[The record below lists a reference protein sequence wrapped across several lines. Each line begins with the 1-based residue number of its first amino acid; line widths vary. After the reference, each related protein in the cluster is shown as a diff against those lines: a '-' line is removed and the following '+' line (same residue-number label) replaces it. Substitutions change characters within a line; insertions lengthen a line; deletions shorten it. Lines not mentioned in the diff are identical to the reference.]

1 MTFELRRFRVWGFEV
16 RGEAV
21 SRGLRRRRGLSQFRI
36 LTSSGLQ
43 ALALAALMV
52 VLAVPAAALAQMT
65 GVTRTKLP
73 NGLTV
78 LVRENPEA
86 PVVAYSVMVRMG
98 TRTETPEN
106 AGISNLLQQMLVR
119 GTEKLNGEEIAEAAD
134 RMGGGIDA
142 YGDADYSEITAT
154 ALSRNWQEMLDLI
167 GDCVL
172 RPTLP
177 DGTVQAVRNFLVRQI
192 RNRGDKPFDVASD
205 RMRAALFGMNP
216 YAWDPLG
223 RRESVEKLDR
233 DKLIAYYRRFYVPG
247 QMVIAVSGDVNTAEV
262 VAQVQKIFGSMAPG
276 KVEMPPVPAPPPMAA
291 TRETVV
297 VPGAQAQIFMGALA
311 PAFTD
316 ADHPPLK
323 VLTSL
328 LGGGMASRFFS
339 ELRDQQALAYT
350 TLAVY
355 PSRVDQSAFVAI
367 LGTAPENVPK
377 AEPALTQQLER
388 ARNQLASDDEVAV
401 ARAYV
406 VGSQAMD
413 RRTNARQAWYLAF
426 YEVAGVGYEFL
437 DRYVAAVKNVTPAD
451 VQRVARKYL
460 SVVRTVVV
468 QPN

>member
-1 MTFELRRFRVWGFEV
+1 MRFART
-16 RGEAV
+16 A
-21 SRGLRRRRGLSQFRI
+21 
-36 LTSSGLQ
+36 
-43 ALALAALMV
+43 
-52 VLAVPAAALAQMT
+52 PAAAALLLLLGPALAWAQAN
-65 GVTRTKLP
+65 VTRTRLP

-86 PVVAYSVMVRMG
+86 PVVAYSLMVKMG
-98 TRTETPEN
+98 TRTETPAN

-119 GTEKLNGEEIAEAAD
+119 GTEKLDGEQIAEAAD

-154 ALSRNWQEMLDLI
+154 ALSRNWQEMLELI

-192 RNRGDKPFDVASD
+192 RNRGDKPYDVAAD
-205 RMRAALFGMNP
+205 RMRAALFGANP

-233 DKLIAYYRRFYVPG
+233 EALIAYYRRFYVPG
-247 QMVIAVSGDVNTAEV
+247 QLVLAVSGDVKNAEV
-262 VAQVQKIFGSMAPG
+262 LALAQRIFGTMAPG
-276 KVEMPPVPAPPPMAA
+276 KVEMPPVPAPPAMAA
-291 TRETVV
+291 SREAVV

-311 PAFTD
+311 PPLTD
-316 ADHPPLK
+316 PDHPPLK
-323 VLTSL
+323 VLTAL

-350 TLAVY
+350 TLALY
-355 PSRVDQSAFVAI
+355 PSRVDTSAFVAI

-377 AEPALTQQLER
+377 AEPALAQQLAR
-388 ARNQLASDDEVAV
+388 VRNQVAGEDEVAV

-406 VGSQAMD
+406 AGSQAMD

-426 YEVAGVGYEFL
+426 YEIAGVGYEFL
-437 DRYVAAVKNVTPAD
+437 DRYTEAVKKVSPAD

-460 SVVRTVVV
+460 GVVRTVVV

>member
-1 MTFELRRFRVWGFEV
+1 L
-16 RGEAV
+16 
-21 SRGLRRRRGLSQFRI
+21 
-36 LTSSGLQ
+36 LT
-43 ALALAALMV
+43 LALATL
-52 VLAVPAAALAQMT
+52 LAFLVPVSAAAQT
-65 GVTRTKLP
+65 SGVSRTILP

-78 LVRENPEA
+78 LVRENREA
-86 PVVAYSVMVRMG
+86 PVVAYSLMVKMG
-98 TRTETPEN
+98 TRTETPDN

-119 GTEKLNGEEIAEAAD
+119 GTETLDGEQIAEAAD

-142 YGDADYSEITAT
+142 YGDVDYSEITAT
-154 ALSRNWQEMLDLI
+154 ALSRNWQEMLDLL

-177 DGTVQAVRNFLVRQI
+177 DGTVQAVRNFLARQI

-205 RMRAALFGMNP
+205 RMRAALFGSNP
-216 YAWDPLG
+216 YAWDPFG
-223 RRESVEKLDR
+223 RRASVEKLDR
-233 DKLIAYYRRFYVPG
+233 EALIAYYRRFYVPG
-247 QMVIAVSGDVNTAEV
+247 QMVLAVSGDVKSADV
-262 VAQVQKIFGSMAPG
+262 VAQVQRIFGSMAPG
-276 KVEMPPVPAPPPMAA
+276 KVEMPAVPAPPPMVAS
-291 TRETVV
+291 REVIV

-311 PAFTD
+311 PSLTD

-323 VLTSL
+323 VLTAV

-350 TLAVY
+350 TLAQY
-355 PSRVDQSAFVAI
+355 PSRVDTSAFVAI
-367 LGTAPENVPK
+367 LGTAPENVTK
-377 AEPALTQQLER
+377 AEPALAEQLER
-388 ARNQLASDDEVAV
+388 IRNQAASEDEVAV

-437 DRYVAAVKNVTPAD
+437 DRYAAAVKQVTPAD

-460 SVVRTVVV
+460 SVVRTVIV

>member
-1 MTFELRRFRVWGFEV
+1 MGLPRV
-16 RGEAV
+16 R
-21 SRGLRRRRGLSQFRI
+21 
-36 LTSSGLQ
+36 
-43 ALALAALMV
+43 MV
-52 VLAVPAAALAQMT
+52 VALFLLLMPSVVAAQT
-65 GVTRTKLP
+65 TVTVTRTQLP

-86 PVVAYSVMVRMG
+86 PVVAYSLMVRMG
-98 TRTETPEN
+98 TRTETPAN

-119 GTEKLNGEEIAEAAD
+119 GTEKLDGEQIAEAAD

-177 DGTVQAVRNFLVRQI
+177 DGTIQAVRNFLVRQI
-192 RNRGDKPFDVASD
+192 RNRGDKPFDVAAD
-205 RMRAALFGMNP
+205 RMRAALFGANP

-233 DKLIAYYRRFYVPG
+233 SALIAYYRRYYVPG
-247 QMVIAVSGDVNTAEV
+247 QLVLAVSGDVKNAEV
-262 VAQVQKIFGSMAPG
+262 VTRVQQIFGTMAPG
-276 KVEMPPVPAPPPMAA
+276 QVPMPPVPAPPAMAA
-291 TRETVV
+291 SREAVV

-311 PAFTD
+311 PSLTD
-316 ADHPPLK
+316 PDHPPLK
-323 VLTSL
+323 VLTAL

-350 TLAVY
+350 TLALY
-355 PSRVDQSAFVAI
+355 PSRVDTSAFVSI
-367 LGTAPENVPK
+367 LGTAPDNVPK
-377 AEPALTQQLER
+377 AEPALAQQLER
-388 ARNQLASDDEVAV
+388 IRNQAATEEEVAV

-426 YEVAGVGYEFL
+426 YEIAGVGYEFL
-437 DRYVAAVKNVTPAD
+437 DRYAEAVKKVSPAD
-451 VQRVARKYL
+451 VQRVAQKYL
-460 SVVRTVVV
+460 GVIRTVIV

>member
-1 MTFELRRFRVWGFEV
+1 MRFERRLIPALVALVMLVLPTG
-16 RGEAV
+16 GSA
-21 SRGLRRRRGLSQFRI
+21 Q
-36 LTSSGLQ
+36 TS
-43 ALALAALMV
+43 
-52 VLAVPAAALAQMT
+52 
-65 GVTRTKLP
+65 GVTRTRLP

-86 PVVAYSVMVRMG
+86 PVVAYSLMVRMG
-98 TRTETPEN
+98 TRTETPDN

-119 GTEKLNGEEIAEAAD
+119 GTEKLDGEQIAEAAD

-142 YGDADYSEITAT
+142 YGDVDYSEITAT
-154 ALSRNWQEMLDLI
+154 ALSRNWQEMLELI

-205 RMRAALFGMNP
+205 RMRAGLFGANP

-233 DKLIAYYRRFYVPG
+233 DALIAYYRRFYVPG
-247 QMVIAVSGDVNTAEV
+247 QIVLAVSGDVKSAEV
-262 VAQVQKIFGSMAPG
+262 VTQVQRIFGTMAPG
-276 KVEMPPVPAPPPMAA
+276 KVAMPPVPAPPAMAA
-291 TRETVV
+291 TREAVV
-297 VPGAQAQIFMGALA
+297 VPGAQAQILMGALA
-311 PAFTD
+311 PSLTD
-316 ADHPPLK
+316 PDHPPLK
-323 VLTSL
+323 VLTAI

-355 PSRVDQSAFVAI
+355 PSRVDTSSFVAI

-388 ARNQLASDDEVAV
+388 IRSQAASADEVAV

-426 YEVAGVGYEFL
+426 YETAGVGYEFL
-437 DRYVAAVKNVTPAD
+437 DRYAAAVKNVTPAD
-451 VQRVARKYL
+451 VQRVANKYL

>member
-1 MTFELRRFRVWGFEV
+1 L
-16 RGEAV
+16 
-21 SRGLRRRRGLSQFRI
+21 
-36 LTSSGLQ
+36 LT
-43 ALALAALMV
+43 LALAAL
-52 VLAVPAAALAQMT
+52 LAFLVPVSAAAQT
-65 GVTRTKLP
+65 SGVNRTVLP

-78 LVRENPEA
+78 LVRENREA
-86 PVVAYSVMVRMG
+86 PVVAYSLMVRMG
-98 TRTETPEN
+98 TRTETPDN

-119 GTEKLNGEEIAEAAD
+119 GTEKLDGEQIAEAAD

-142 YGDADYSEITAT
+142 YGDVDYSEITAT
-154 ALSRNWQEMLDLI
+154 ALSRNWQEMLDLL

-177 DGTVQAVRNFLVRQI
+177 DGTVQAVRNFLARQI

-205 RMRAALFGMNP
+205 RMRAALFGSNP

-223 RRESVEKLDR
+223 RRASVEKLDR
-233 DKLIAYYRRFYVPG
+233 EALIAYYRRFYVPG
-247 QMVIAVSGDVNTAEV
+247 QMVLAVSGDVKTADV
-262 VAQVQKIFGSMAPG
+262 VAQVQRIFGSMAPG
-276 KVEMPPVPAPPPMAA
+276 KVEMPAVPAPPPMVAS
-291 TRETVV
+291 REVIV

-311 PAFTD
+311 PSLTD

-323 VLTSL
+323 VLTAV

-350 TLAVY
+350 TLALY
-355 PSRVDQSAFVAI
+355 PSRVDTSAFVAI
-367 LGTAPENVPK
+367 LGTAPENVTK
-377 AEPALTQQLER
+377 AEPALAEQLER
-388 ARNQLASDDEVAV
+388 IRNQAASEDEVAV

-437 DRYVAAVKNVTPAD
+437 DRYAAAVKQVTPAD
-451 VQRVARKYL
+451 VQRVAKKYL
-460 SVVRTVVV
+460 SVVRTVIV

>member
-1 MTFELRRFRVWGFEV
+1 MRFERR
-16 RGEAV
+16 
-21 SRGLRRRRGLSQFRI
+21 L
-36 LTSSGLQ
+36 
-43 ALALAALMV
+43 
-52 VLAVPAAALAQMT
+52 VPAVVALLMLLVPVAGAAQT
-65 GVTRTKLP
+65 SGVTRMRLP

-78 LVRENPEA
+78 LVRENREA
-86 PVVAYSVMVRMG
+86 PVVAYSLMVRMG
-98 TRTETPEN
+98 TRTETPDN

-119 GTEKLNGEEIAEAAD
+119 GTEKLDGEQIAEAAD

-154 ALSRNWQEMLDLI
+154 ALSRNWQEMLELI

-205 RMRAALFGMNP
+205 RMRASLFGSNP
-216 YAWDPLG
+216 YAWDPVG
-223 RRESVEKLDR
+223 RRQSVEKLDR
-233 DKLIAYYRRFYVPG
+233 GALIAYYRRFYVPG
-247 QMVIAVSGDVNTAEV
+247 QIVLAVSGDVKSAEV
-262 VAQVQKIFGSMAPG
+262 MAQVQRIFGTMAPG
-276 KVEMPPVPAPPPMAA
+276 KVEMPAAPAPPSMAA
-291 TRETVV
+291 SREMVV
-297 VPGAQAQIFMGALA
+297 VPGAQAQILMGTLA
-311 PAFTD
+311 PSLTD
-316 ADHPPLK
+316 PDHPPLK
-323 VLTSL
+323 VLTAL

-350 TLAVY
+350 TLAID
-355 PSRVDQSAFVAI
+355 PSRIYTSAFVAI

-377 AEPALTQQLER
+377 AEPALVQQLER
-388 ARNQLASDDEVAV
+388 IRNQAASDDEVAV

-426 YEVAGVGYEFL
+426 YETAGVGYEFL
-437 DRYVAAVKNVTPAD
+437 ERYAVAVKNVTPAD
-451 VQRVARKYL
+451 VQRVAKKYL

>member
-1 MTFELRRFRVWGFEV
+1 MR
-16 RGEAV
+16 
-21 SRGLRRRRGLSQFRI
+21 SRGSRWRVASVV
-36 LTSSGLQ
+36 
-43 ALALAALMV
+43 AV
-52 VLAVPAAALAQMT
+52 VLLLLPGAGGAQT
-65 GVTRTKLP
+65 GGITRARLP
-73 NGLTV
+73 NGLTII
-78 LVRENPEA
+78 VRENHES
-86 PVVAYSVMVRMG
+86 PVVAYSLMIRMG
-98 TRTETPEN
+98 TRTETPDN

-119 GTEKLNGEEIAEAAD
+119 GTEKLDGEQIAEAAD
-134 RMGGGIDA
+134 RMGGSIDA

-154 ALSRNWQEMLDLI
+154 ALARNGQEMLDLI

-177 DGTVQAVRNFLVRQI
+177 DGTLQAVRNFLVRQI

-205 RMRAALFGMNP
+205 RMRAALFGSNP

-233 DKLIAYYRRFYVPG
+233 AALIAYYRRFYVPG
-247 QMVIAVSGDVNTAEV
+247 QLVLAVSGDVNTAEV
-262 VAQVQKIFGSMAPG
+262 VAQAQRIFGSMAPG
-276 KVEMPPVPAPPPMAA
+276 RVEMPAVPAPPAMAA
-291 TRETVV
+291 SREVVV
-297 VPGAQAQIFMGALA
+297 VPGAQAQIFKGTLA
-311 PAFTD
+311 PPLTD
-316 ADHPPLK
+316 PDHPPLK
-323 VLTSL
+323 VLTAL

-350 TLAVY
+350 TLALY
-355 PSRVDQSAFVAI
+355 PSRVDESAFVAI

-377 AEPALTQQLER
+377 AEAALAQQLER
-388 ARNQLASDDEVAV
+388 IRNQVASADEVEV

-426 YEVAGVGYEFL
+426 YEIAGVGYEFL
-437 DRYVAAVKNVTPAD
+437 DRYAEAVKKVTPED

-460 SVVRTVVV
+460 DVVRTVVV

>member
-1 MTFELRRFRVWGFEV
+1 MVLPRVRMV
-16 RGEAV
+16 
-21 SRGLRRRRGLSQFRI
+21 
-36 LTSSGLQ
+36 
-43 ALALAALMV
+43 ALFLLLMPSVVAAQTTV
-52 VLAVPAAALAQMT
+52 T
-65 GVTRTKLP
+65 VTRTQLP

-86 PVVAYSVMVRMG
+86 PVVAYSLMVRMG
-98 TRTETPEN
+98 TRTETPAN

-119 GTEKLNGEEIAEAAD
+119 GTEKLDGEQIAEAAD

-177 DGTVQAVRNFLVRQI
+177 DGTIQAVRNFLVRQI
-192 RNRGDKPFDVASD
+192 RNRGDKPFDVAAD
-205 RMRAALFGMNP
+205 RMRAALFGANP

-233 DKLIAYYRRFYVPG
+233 SALIAYYRRYYVPG
-247 QMVIAVSGDVNTAEV
+247 QLVLAVSGDVKNAEV
-262 VAQVQKIFGSMAPG
+262 VARVQQIFGTMAPG
-276 KVEMPPVPAPPPMAA
+276 QVPMPPVPAPPAMAA
-291 TRETVV
+291 SREAVV

-311 PAFTD
+311 PSLTD
-316 ADHPPLK
+316 PDHPPLK
-323 VLTSL
+323 VLTAL

-350 TLAVY
+350 TLALY
-355 PSRVDQSAFVAI
+355 PSRVDTSAFVSI
-367 LGTAPENVPK
+367 LGTAPDNVPK
-377 AEPALTQQLER
+377 AEPALAQQLER
-388 ARNQLASDDEVAV
+388 IRNQAATEEEVAV

-426 YEVAGVGYEFL
+426 YEIAGVGYEFL
-437 DRYVAAVKNVTPAD
+437 DRYAEAVKKVSPAD
-451 VQRVARKYL
+451 VQRVAQKYL
-460 SVVRTVVV
+460 GVIRTVIV

>member
-1 MTFELRRFRVWGFEV
+1 MRFERRLIP
-16 RGEAV
+16 AV
-21 SRGLRRRRGLSQFRI
+21 V
-36 LTSSGLQ
+36 
-43 ALALAALMV
+43 ALLM
-52 VLAVPAAALAQMT
+52 LLVPAAGMAQT
-65 GVTRTKLP
+65 GGVTRLRLP

-86 PVVAYSVMVRMG
+86 PVVAYSLMVRMG
-98 TRTETPEN
+98 TRTETPDN

-119 GTEKLNGEEIAEAAD
+119 GTEKLDGEQIAEAAD

-154 ALSRNWQEMLDLI
+154 ALSRNWQEMLELL

-177 DGTVQAVRNFLVRQI
+177 NGTVQAVRNFLVRQI

-205 RMRAALFGMNP
+205 RMRASLFGANP

-233 DKLIAYYRRFYVPG
+233 DALIAYYRRFYVPG
-247 QMVIAVSGDVNTAEV
+247 QIVLAVSGDVKSADV
-262 VAQVQKIFGSMAPG
+262 MAQVQRIFGTMAPG
-276 KVEMPPVPAPPPMAA
+276 KVEMPAAPAPPPMAA
-291 TRETVV
+291 SRETVV
-297 VPGAQAQIFMGALA
+297 VPGAQAQILMGSLA
-311 PAFTD
+311 PSLTD
-316 ADHPPLK
+316 PDHPPLK
-323 VLTSL
+323 VLTAL

-355 PSRVDQSAFVAI
+355 PSRVDTSAFVAI

-377 AEPALTQQLER
+377 AEPALVQQLER
-388 ARNQLASDDEVAV
+388 IRNQAASDDEVAV

-426 YEVAGVGYEFL
+426 YETAGVGYEYL

-451 VQRVARKYL
+451 VQRVANKYL